1 MAYNITIGNKTIEI
15 TESGYNILKAIL
27 EIEFSP
33 PTVVSFCSLGGYSA
47 QHVNHWL
54 NHFTSFGVLDY
65 EGINHTTFRL
75 LKLNKDF
82 ELFLTNNQ

>member
-1 MAYNITIGNKTIEI
+1 MKYNLSVGNKTFEI

-54 NHFTSFGVLDY
+54 NHFSSFTVLEY
-65 EGINHTTFRL
+65 EGINSVSFRL
-75 LKLNKDF
+75 LSLNKDF
-82 ELFLTNNQ
+82 ELFITN

>member
-33 PTVVSFCSLGGYSA
+33 PTVVSFCSLGDYSA
-47 QHVNHWL
+47 HQSLVK
-54 NHFTSFGVLDY
+54 SFYIVRCAGL
-65 EGINHTTFRL
+65 
-75 LKLNKDF
+75 
-82 ELFLTNNQ
+82 

>member
-1 MAYNITIGNKTIEI
+1 MKYNLSVGNKTFEI
-15 TESGYNILKAIL
+15 TESGYQILKNIL

-54 NHFTSFGVLDY
+54 NHFSHFLVLDY
-65 EGINHTTFRL
+65 EAVNSVSFRL
-75 LKLNKDF
+75 LSINKDF
-82 ELFLTNNQ
+82 ELFITN

>member
-47 QHVNHWL
+47 QHVNH
-54 NHFTSFGVLDY
+54 FTSFGVLDY

-82 ELFLTNNQ
+82 ELFITNNQ

>member
-15 TESGYNILKAIL
+15 TESGYHILKAIL

-33 PTVVSFCSLGGYSA
+33 PTVVSFCSLG
-47 QHVNHWL
+47 HVNHWL

-82 ELFLTNNQ
+82 ELFITNNQ

>member
-27 EIEFSP
+27 DIEFS

-65 EGINHTTFRL
+65 EG
-75 LKLNKDF
+75 
-82 ELFLTNNQ
+82 LTALHFVF

>member
-47 QHVNHWL
+47 QHVNH
-54 NHFTSFGVLDY
+54 FTSFGVLDY

>member
-33 PTVVSFCSLGGYSA
+33 PTVVSFCSLR
-47 QHVNHWL
+47 
-54 NHFTSFGVLDY
+54 
-65 EGINHTTFRL
+65 TTRESLVKPFYIVRCAGL
-75 LKLNKDF
+75 
-82 ELFLTNNQ
+82 

>member
-1 MAYNITIGNKTIEI
+1 MTYNITIGNKTIEI

-47 QHVNHWL
+47 QHVNH
-54 NHFTSFGVLDY
+54 FTSFGVLDY
-65 EGINHTTFRL
+65 EGINSTTFRL

>member
-33 PTVVSFCSLGGYSA
+33 PTVVSFCSLGGYRNRSDA
-47 QHVNHWL
+47 APDRH
-54 NHFTSFGVLDY
+54 SR
-65 EGINHTTFRL
+65 I
-75 LKLNKDF
+75 
-82 ELFLTNNQ
+82 

>member
-27 EIEFSP
+27 EIEFAP

-47 QHVNHWL
+47 QYI

-82 ELFLTNNQ
+82 ELFITNNQ

>member
-1 MAYNITIGNKTIEI
+1 MTYNITIGNKTIEI

-47 QHVNHWL
+47 QHVNH
-54 NHFTSFGVLDY
+54 FTSFGVLDY

-82 ELFLTNNQ
+82 ELFITNNQ

>member
-1 MAYNITIGNKTIEI
+1 MTYNITIGNKTIEI

-33 PTVVSFCSLGGYSA
+33 PTVVSFCSLGCYSP

-54 NHFTSFGVLDY
+54 SHFTSFGVLDY
-65 EGINHTTFRL
+65 EGINSTTFRL

-82 ELFLTNNQ
+82 ELFITNNQ

>member
-1 MAYNITIGNKTIEI
+1 MTYNITIGNKTIEI

-47 QHVNHWL
+47 QHVN

-82 ELFLTNNQ
+82 ELFITNNQ